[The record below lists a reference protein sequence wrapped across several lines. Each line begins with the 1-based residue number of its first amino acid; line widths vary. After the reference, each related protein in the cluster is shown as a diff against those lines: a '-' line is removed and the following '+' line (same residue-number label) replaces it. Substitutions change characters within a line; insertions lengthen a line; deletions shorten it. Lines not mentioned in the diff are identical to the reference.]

1 MNPPSLLIFDCDGVL
16 VDSEPL
22 AAQAFAE
29 ALGEIGLPW
38 TASEVESRF
47 RGRSLRDCLSL
58 VERERGALP
67 AGFLE
72 TLNQLTF
79 AKFRS
84 GIQPIAGVRL
94 AVEAVRKAGIPYCVA
109 SSGSHEKMRLTL
121 GLTGLLPFFE
131 GRLYSATEV
140 EQGKPAPDLFLFAA
154 RQMGVKIGESVVVED
169 SLPGVQAGV
178 SAGARVLGY
187 CPPPALTRSAA
198 KERSIELQQLSP
210 LEQASH
216 RDTLLEWGVV
226 PFASMSDLP
235 DLLGLT
241 LTPT

>member
-1 MNPPSLLIFDCDGVL
+1 MKPPSLLIFDCDGVL

-47 RGRSLRDCLSL
+47 RGRSLRDCLL
-58 VERERGALP
+58 LIERERGELP
-67 AGFLE
+67 AGFLDG
-72 TLNQLTF
+72 LNRLTF
-79 AKFRS
+79 AKFER
-84 GIQPIAGVRL
+84 GIQPIPGVHL
-94 AVEAVRKAGIPYCVA
+94 VIEALRKANIPYCVA
-109 SSGSHEKMRLTL
+109 SSGTHEKMRLTL

-131 GRLYSATEV
+131 GRLYSAAEV
-140 EQGKPAPDLFLFAA
+140 ERGKPAPDLFLFAA
-154 RQMGVKIGESVVVED
+154 RQMGVKICESVVVED

-178 SAGARVLGY
+178 SAGAQVLGY
-187 CPPPALTRSAA
+187 CPPPPLGRSTAGQSLA
-198 KERSIELQQLSP
+198 D
-210 LEQASH
+210 LEQERH
-216 RDTLLEWGVV
+216 RDTLLDLGVL

-241 LTPT
+241 PTPR